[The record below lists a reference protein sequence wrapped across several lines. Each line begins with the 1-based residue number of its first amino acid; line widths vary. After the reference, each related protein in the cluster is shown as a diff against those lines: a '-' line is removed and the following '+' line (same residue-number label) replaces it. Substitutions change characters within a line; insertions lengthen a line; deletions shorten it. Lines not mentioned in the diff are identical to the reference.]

1 MGNKFEVHSWL
12 KEPLFD
18 DYKYVMVYR
27 GESLIAALAVMWK
40 EKRRGVGCVKFYWR

>member
-1 MGNKFEVHSWL
+1 MGNRFEVHSWL

-18 DYKYVMVYR
+18 DYRYVMVY
-27 GESLIAALAVMWK
+27 GGKSLLTAIVVICK